1 MDLGIAGKV
10 ALVTGGSRGLG
21 RQAALALANEGV
33 NVAICGRTKD
43 TLDRTVEE
51 LRSTGVIS
59 QGFVA
64 DVSNVE
70 EIHTLHNSV
79 VSQLGPIDILVNNAG
94 GSTTRDDITQISL
107 EEFKSTFDLNLFG
120 GFQLMREVIPH
131 MTNQGWGRIIN
142 IA

>member
-79 VSQLGPIDILVNNAG
+79 VSLLGPIDILVNYAG
-94 GSTTRDDITQISL
+94 GATTRDDITQISL
-107 EEFKSTFDLNLFG
+107 
-120 GFQLMREVIPH
+120 
-131 MTNQGWGRIIN
+131 
-142 IA
+142 